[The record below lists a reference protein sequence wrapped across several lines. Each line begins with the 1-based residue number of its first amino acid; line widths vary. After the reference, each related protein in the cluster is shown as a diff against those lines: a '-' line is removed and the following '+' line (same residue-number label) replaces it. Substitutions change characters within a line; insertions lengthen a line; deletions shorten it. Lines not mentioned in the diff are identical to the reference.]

1 MAAREIRAAPRRL
14 LPLIGSV
21 AIGVAALVAIDSFT
35 DNVRDSVRRQAQ
47 SLLGADLV
55 LSGRRPFSARTTAV
69 LDTLAAGAGLAR
81 VTNFSGMGFV
91 PRTTGTRLVQVEAVE
106 PGYPFYGRI
115 VTDPASAWGDLQ
127 AGRRTV
133 VEPSLLTALGARV
146 GDTLALGDAR
156 FQISG
161 TIVSAPGN
169 TGFRAAFGPRVFI
182 PAAYLAET
190 KLLGF
195 GSRAEYEAYRPVTAR
210 EVAAG
215 TGRPIP
221 KSPQDGTRPDPDGGR
236 GSEQPE
242 RRSHSTHPLSRARG
256 AGRAAPGRDR
266 RVERGRRLHSPAMG
280 DGGRAPLSRRQRTP
294 CAGRIRARGGGD
306 GSCRQRHR
314 GGRRP
319 SGTADST
326 ETARG
331 PSSGGRVS
339 AGVVALD
346 GPRYGGRRVGLA
358 LVRRDPAPRNPADT
372 AARRA
377 PPSV

>member
-1 MAAREIRAAPRRL
+1 MRYALPRDACSRSPVRSQSASPPSSRSIRSPTTCATPSAARRNRC
-14 LPLIGSV
+14 
-21 AIGVAALVAIDSFT
+21 
-35 DNVRDSVRRQAQ
+35 
-47 SLLGADLV
+47 
-55 LSGRRPFSARTTAV
+55 SARIWFCRAGGLSALAPTAL

-106 PGYPFYGRI
+106 PGYPFYGRSSPTPLPPG
-115 VTDPASAWGDLQ
+115 VSLQ

-195 GSRAEYEAYRPVTAR
+195 GSRAEYEAYVRLPP
-210 EVAAG
+210 G
-215 TGRPIP
+215 
-221 KSPQDGTRPDPDGGR
+221 KSPQALADRYRKILSAGTRPDPDGGR
-236 GSEQPE
+236 RSEQPE
-242 RRSHSTHPLSRARG
+242 RRSHPTHPVSRARG
-256 AGRAAPGRDR
+256 AGRVAPGRDR

-294 CAGRIRARGGGD
+294 GASSCTRSRQRRWVLPAAPSGRPAASWRSGLLPRLLAGLLPVDVHPQLSWPSTVLGMAGRRA
-306 GSCRQRHR
+306 
-314 GGRRP
+314 
-319 SGTADST
+319 
-326 ETARG
+326 
-331 PSSGGRVS
+331 
-339 AGVVALD
+339 
-346 GPRYGGRRVGLA
+346 GLA
-358 LVRRDPAPRNPADT
+358 LVRRDPAPRDTADT